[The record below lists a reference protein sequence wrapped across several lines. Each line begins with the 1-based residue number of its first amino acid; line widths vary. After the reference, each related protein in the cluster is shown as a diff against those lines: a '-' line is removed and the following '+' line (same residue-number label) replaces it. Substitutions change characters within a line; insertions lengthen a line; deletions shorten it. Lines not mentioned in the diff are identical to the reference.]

1 MIGLGYPR
9 GYRNLLTVLD
19 NSPADIPQLCSWP
32 HTRLRFLLTLR
43 SDAAELDVHRGKARK
58 NWHGVGSLLLFPFQ
72 DPRWRNNLLNGTK
85 KRVWGPSLM
94 GILGSNKYTLKLR
107 QVKKK
112 MSLVRISIKK
122 RGGRP
127 FFFFLLFIISY
138 FILSLHIITL
148 SQGYVGALRSNI
160 NKTKHQVL
168 IKHKFV

>member
-43 SDAAELDVHRGKARK
+43 SDAAELDVHREKARK

-85 KRVWGPSLM
+85 KRVWWPSLM
-94 GILGSNKYTLKLR
+94 EILGSNKYTLKLG

-112 MSLVRISIKK
+112 DVSRPDIYKK
-122 RGGRP
+122 RGGRAV
-127 FFFFLLFIISY
+127 FYFLLHAFFTHYYPLPGIRWS
-138 FILSLHIITL
+138 S
-148 SQGYVGALRSNI
+148 
-160 NKTKHQVL
+160 
-168 IKHKFV
+168 